1 MLKEDCLGNTK
12 LGKYFFFVVFLK
24 VCVEWWGKKIIEK
37 DLKLGKV
44 QLIQINS

>member
-1 MLKEDCLGNTK
+1 MLKEDCLGNNK
-12 LGKYFFFVVFLK
+12 LGKWFFFFLK

-44 QLIQINS
+44 QLIKINT

>member
-12 LGKYFFFVVFLK
+12 LGKYLK
-24 VCVEWWGKKIIEK
+24 KKKRFALSGGGKTLIEK